1 MEGWTDLWMDVSIY
15 GLIDEPMDGWMD
27 LYGWM
32 DGMDRMDGSI
42 HGSMGGW
49 MVGVKYVVIYS
60 SIYL

>member
-1 MEGWTDLWMDVSIY
+1 MNRWMDGS
-15 GLIDEPMDGWMD
+15 MDGWMD

-42 HGSMGGW
+42 HGSMGGG
-49 MVGVKYVVIYS
+49 MVGGKDVVIYS